1 MNSTTNPLKPKYSWF
16 GNTEKTLRVGGKT
29 LQYLIT
35 LITVAYLLG
44 LLFVIS
50 NDKKALDEN
59 YLMYMFALITP
70 MLFMFLV
77 ILSNAR
83 SSNVLVMM
91 ALCTVILILFFAYM
105 YFPNFSNIMKTIYLS
120 WFDFE
125 KIPGFS
131 EEASFMATLL
141 VKVLII
147 GIIVVGMSLFYNLF
161 LNQSYRQEGMIGFLI
176 YFIFFIPCL
185 FDDFLRFLFKEFQ
198 TTPNI
203 VFVLFILEIIFLIA
217 YFYIPANILK
227 NSLAKGKILIEDP
240 LFLGTE
246 HRLANSEILLKKND
260 PDMDKMGKSSSMVES
275 KVYNRNYAISL
286 WLSYNPLQVHKDD
299 ARPIPLFRLNLTE
312 TGSKDVQ
319 EIFNKYDTANE
330 VLDATEL
337 VNFNNDPS
345 INLNINETMN
355 FDEFK
360 SNFSNLNESEIQEIF
375 NKYDTADGVLDATEF
390 NNFKKDPNIKMKS
403 NIDSIED
410 NNTIDFNRFKASVGN
425 IGGIPCLTYLHDDT
439 FEVIVTNNF
448 NKETDAFKYK
458 TQINLLPQRWNNIVF
473 NYHNSHMDLFVN
485 GILER
490 TFPLNEILPNYLNVS
505 SFVFTAGSLNN
516 DLHSALCNTRYFSEP
531 LTKSQITQAYNML
544 KLQNPPVNN
553 LL

>member
-16 GNTEKTLRVGGKT
+16 GNTEKTTRVGGKA
-29 LQYLIT
+29 LQYSIT

-147 GIIVVGMSLFYNLF
+147 GIIVVGLSLFYNLF
-161 LNQSYRQEGMIGFLI
+161 LNQSYRQEGMSGFLI

-260 PDMDKMGKSSSMVES
+260 PDMDKMGKTSSMVES

-299 ARPIPLFRLNLTE
+299 ARPIPLFRLL
-312 TGSKDVQ
+312 KD
-319 EIFNKYDTANE
+319 N
-330 VLDATEL
+330 
-337 VNFNNDPS
+337 S
-345 INLNINETMN
+345 I
-355 FDEFK
+355 DK
-360 SNFSNLNESEIQEIF
+360 
-375 NKYDTADGVLDATEF
+375 
-390 NNFKKDPNIKMKS
+390 
-403 NIDSIED
+403 
-410 NNTIDFNRFKASVGN
+410 
-425 IGGIPCLTYLHDDT
+425 GGIPCLTYLHDDT
-439 FEVIVTNNF
+439 FEVIVSNNF
-448 NKETDAFKYK
+448 NKETDTSKYK

-490 TFPLNEILPNYLNVS
+490 TFPLNEILPNYANVS